1 MASIEQIRRVV
12 TRYESSGAEKAIGD
26 LNALAA
32 AEGSAARAGE
42 TLGTTTDSLTRRQ
55 LSAAAAYERL
65 KRSIDEEYR
74 AQQQLARGQATL
86 ERAMEQG
93 IIDTHQY
100 AAALDQL
107 KAKTLQPAVL
117 VAPSAN
123 DNVKLAAHEVSNLA
137 AQISDLGIQLASG
150 QSPFMAMVQ
159 QGPQIAAVMGDRGV
173 KGIILGI
180 GSALASLVTPTTLIL
195 GGLVVGGYALS
206 AVFSALSDDTE
217 DLSDVLERSAKT
229 ADMVRDAYDGAAGAA
244 GEFTTR
250 SRELL
255 TLQAN
260 ADLSRLQ
267 KQMQSWQQGF
277 LSTVTQSNMGYD
289 PMGNYTGVVT
299 EEVQARFAAFA
310 AVIEDFRADVA
321 AGGGDVAAF
330 ADEIAKLANADGAT
344 AEMRALAEEIIK
356 NVEAGLELQEAI
368 AKASATVAQ
377 LAGNASAAQ
386 KELLGLRAAA
396 DAKKVLQDLERDISR
411 AGDERAQ
418 FVGRYADD
426 LIRNLGAENPLVQD
440 VIKGANALYDV
451 NQRVSASNKAREKSA
466 RDAERAEQDM
476 LREAQRYYE
485 QTRTAAESYADEM
498 ARLNELLAA
507 GAVTQDV
514 YARAAAKAAEALAEA
529 EKAAQY
535 DLLSKSNNPLDGLK
549 LGTIDYF
556 ESIGTEAQQVGEIV
570 TNTYET
576 MEDAFAA
583 FATGSKVEFSDLVDS
598 MIADAAR
605 FGSRQL
611 IAGLFGGSGGGLGG
625 LIGSIL
631 GIGGGGGYTMVTGG
645 AGPYAVPTFHEGGM
659 GVGEASGFRAVDP
672 EVFASALR
680 FHSGRTPWGPGEM
693 PAIIKNDEAV
703 FTARRLSALRE
714 GRGMYAA
721 ATAPPADLKVV
732 VNTLPGETADVQR
745 RPDGSVQV
753 DMRRMVR
760 DEMTAAFDDGYF
772 DQLGATRYGW
782 RRGDLG

>member
-12 TRYESSGAEKAIGD
+12 TRYESTGAEKVIGD
-26 LNALAA
+26 LNALAGA
-32 AEGSAARAGE
+32 QDNAARTGDV
-42 TLGTTTDSLTRRQ
+42 LGTTTDSLTRRQ

-93 IIDTHQY
+93 IIDAHQY

-107 KAKTLQPAVL
+107 KAKTLQPTPVL
-117 VAPSAN
+117 PQAN
-123 DNVKLAAHEVSNLA
+123 DNIKLASHGVSNLA
-137 AQISDLGIQLASG
+137 AQIGDLGVQLASG

-180 GSALASLVTPTTLIL
+180 GSAIASMVTPTTLLL
-195 GGLVVGGYALS
+195 GGILLGGYALS
-206 AVFSALSDDTE
+206 AAFSALSDDTE

-229 ADMVRDAYDGAAGAA
+229 ADMVRDAYDGAADAA
-244 GEFTTR
+244 GEFSTR

-299 EEVQARFAAFA
+299 EEVQARFSAFA

-321 AGGGDVAAF
+321 AGVGDVAAF
-330 ADEIAKLANADGAT
+330 ADEIAKLANAEGAT
-344 AEMRALAEEIIK
+344 AEMRSLAEEIIK
-356 NVEAGLELQEAI
+356 NVEAGLDLQEAI
-368 AKASATVAQ
+368 AKAAASVAQ
-377 LAGNASAAQ
+377 LAGNADEAQ
-386 KELLGLRAAA
+386 QKLLGLRAAA
-396 DAKKVLQDLERDISR
+396 RAKEMVEELQRDLSR
-411 AGDERAQ
+411 VGDERAQ
-418 FVGRYADD
+418 FVGRYADS
-426 LIRNLGAENPLVQD
+426 LIKQLGADDPVVQD
-440 VIKGANALYDV
+440 VIQRANALYEAGERL
-451 NQRVSASNKAREKSA
+451 NEANKAREKSA

-476 LREAQRYYE
+476 TREAQRFFE
-485 QTRTAAESYADEM
+485 QTRSAVESYADEM
-498 ARLNELLAA
+498 ERLNKLLAA
-507 GAVTQDV
+507 GALTQEI

-570 TNTYET
+570 TNTFET

-605 FGSRQL
+605 FGVRQL
-611 IAGLFGGSGGGLGG
+611 ISGLFGGSGGGL
-625 LIGSIL
+625 IGSIFGL
-631 GIGGGGGYTMVTGG
+631 GGGGHTMVTGG

-659 GVGEASGFRAVDP
+659 GVAEASGFRAVDP
-672 EVFASALR
+672 EAFASALR
-680 FHSGRTPWGPGEM
+680 FHSGRNPWGPGEM

-703 FTARRLSALRE
+703 FTARQLSALRD
-714 GRGMYAA
+714 GSGIYAA
-721 ATAPPADLKVV
+721 GTAPQ
-732 VNTLPGETADVQR
+732 VNVNVRTLPGDTAEVTQR
-745 RPDGSVQV
+745 PRADGGVDIQVQV
-753 DMRRMVR
+753 RKMVESVVEEQISGRGRIARSFERAYGVRRQTV
-760 DEMTAAFDDGYF
+760 
-772 DQLGATRYGW
+772 
-782 RRGDLG
+782 